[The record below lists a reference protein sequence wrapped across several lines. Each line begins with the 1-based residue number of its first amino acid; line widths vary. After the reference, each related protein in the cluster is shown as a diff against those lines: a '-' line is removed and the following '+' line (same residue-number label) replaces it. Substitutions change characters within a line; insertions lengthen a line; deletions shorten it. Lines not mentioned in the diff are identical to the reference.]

1 MAQALE
7 NYSKHFEGVFS
18 KEVLPLLK
26 EQLSAVKLFED
37 KKTSLTKTHA
47 HNEEKIA
54 RLDKDLATLR
64 QESIQQVLSDG
75 KSDEYALK
83 VSKLKANIALMRDT
97 QTEIQEHL
105 LPEVESRLDQAYV
118 ELKEK
123 ANKLVGHIS
132 DQLRK
137 GIFDLAK
144 DAIKKTEGFEDA
156 LHSFS
161 DETLRLP
168 RRFHHLDYTNCP
180 DFSDLE
186 AAIEAGVHDGLDGQ
200 KKNEQEAVKQK

>member
-1 MAQALE
+1 MTQASE
-7 NYSKHFEGVFS
+7 NYSKHFKGLFS
-18 KEVLPLLK
+18 KEVLPRLK

-37 KKTSLTKTHA
+37 KKASLTKTHA

-54 RLDKDLATLR
+54 RLDKDLAALR

-83 VSKLKANIALMRDT
+83 VAKLKANIALMRDT
-97 QTEIQEHL
+97 QAEIQEHL

-123 ANKLVGHIS
+123 ANELVGHIS
-132 DQLRK
+132 YQVRK
-137 GIFDLAK
+137 DIFDSAK
-144 DAIKKTEGFEDA
+144 AAVEKTRGYEDA

-168 RRFHHLDYTNCP
+168 MRFHHLDYSNCP
-180 DFSDLE
+180 DFPDLE
-186 AAIEAGVHDGLDGQ
+186 AVVEAGEQDSLDGQ
-200 KKNEQEAVKQK
+200 KKNEQEVVK